1 MSQSSSSCSF
11 SSSSSA
17 KLGYNKHFPRSFLLN
32 YGAALQDPKEE
43 AILKRVHDF
52 NCEWLQRPN
61 IAISELAQTL
71 RENLPLLQQYSG
83 TIFMPEFVQDL
94 ASRLEPLK
102 GVLDN
107 KDKSTSQ
114 PASREDVVSLLRTID
129 GDPEVEDFAVQG
141 LNAAGPLF
149 MVCIHLLVPLT
160 LMRHPEEFAEKAR
173 RTSQNASFKED
184 PSPRQMRDFILNSIT
199 KRRRPTSAGSI
210 WDCLDDQDE
219 EQGEPGPSPRRPAH
233 ARRRSQ
239 SSTPLPSLWEDQEP
253 TVLDNEAQRQVRS
266 SRSPHVSRKRR
277 YSSTPPSSQEVFT
290 QRDLLPGPAPSK
302 WKRRRQPATSTP
314 IARPK
319 PAKRTAS
326 SSSSSSGSSDLS
338 SSSDEEPA
346 QEKQAQKPAL
356 KAMQSKG
363 KTAAQAAAAKTQL
376 AAKTKVSTSKA
387 QAKKVSSSSSDS
399 SDSSSDQAPPA
410 KKSTKKTAA
419 STASTSSS
427 AKASTTSK
435 VPDDKTTQSS
445 SGPKAK
451 PKAKAKAKD

>member
-102 GVLDN
+102 GVLSRLDN

-253 TVLDNEAQRQVRS
+253 TVLDPAGRPMYPGKGATAAHLPPVRRFS
-266 SRSPHVSRKRR
+266 HSEICCQGLH
-277 YSSTPPSSQEVFT
+277 
-290 QRDLLPGPAPSK
+290 PA
-302 WKRRRQPATSTP
+302 
-314 IARPK
+314 
-319 PAKRTAS
+319 
-326 SSSSSSGSSDLS
+326 SGSADGSLPPPRLS
-338 SSSDEEPA
+338 QDPSLPRELPLPLHPA
-346 QEKQAQKPAL
+346 LVARTSPQAQMRSQPKRNRHRSLLSKPCR
-356 KAMQSKG
+356 
-363 KTAAQAAAAKTQL
+363 AKERPLLRQQL
-376 AAKTKVSTSKA
+376 
-387 QAKKVSSSSSDS
+387 
-399 SDSSSDQAPPA
+399 
-410 KKSTKKTAA
+410 
-419 STASTSSS
+419 
-427 AKASTTSK
+427 
-435 VPDDKTTQSS
+435 
-445 SGPKAK
+445 PKHS
-451 PKAKAKAKD
+451 